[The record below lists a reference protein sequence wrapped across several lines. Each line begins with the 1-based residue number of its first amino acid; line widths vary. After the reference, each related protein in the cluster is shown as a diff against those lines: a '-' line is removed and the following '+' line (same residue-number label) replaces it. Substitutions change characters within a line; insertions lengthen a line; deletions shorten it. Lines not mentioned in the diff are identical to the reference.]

1 MTLEHLN
8 LQDFSDTHDLENL
21 IEEPTCLKEIN
32 RTCINLIMTHH
43 YEV

>member
-1 MTLEHLN
+1 MALEDLK

-21 IEEPTCLKEIN
+21 IEEPTCFKEIN
-32 RTCINLIMTHH
+32 PTCINLMMTHH